1 MNEFEQEEQPLLSS
15 EDSEGSATSAEV
27 SEENA
32 EVTEHDEYSSNPA
45 LSESME
51 DGEPEKIP
59 ALVKRAPRKKFR
71 TGMAET
77 KRFNRFVAIAWSGA
91 REPAADLIWAE
102 AHLDGKWIVID
113 ALDKIRTRKEI
124 LERIL
129 DLQAALV
136 TLDFNFSYPT
146 TFFDLLR
153 EAENIGDWHT
163 MLRTI
168 RSDVKKN
175 VDDGLRLW
183 AERMGRYR
191 ESQLDPEMPRGKL
204 QHTRRYD
211 DWGWNSSQKGLAP
224 HEQLSLARRFR
235 HTDLPLSKI
244 AGIDLMS
251 TMQIGYNR
259 LTSRYEFNGNIR
271 GRPALLGMA
280 MLEQLLEAGRKD
292 LSIWPMMEPRP
303 LTIAESL
310 PWLFTEGKFPETA
323 ELENVFDNYEDA
335 GWEIPDSVRAYAR
348 KNNDARKAL
357 FTLIGVV
364 KTEERLAGRR
374 GHPPIRDYNHAIYR
388 DPRVQLEG
396 WIYGIGYRPPQDEDR
411 DSGARHSKQKPI
423 KSSGAIPENGEPAL
437 SATSAQV
444 PAGAE

>member
-32 EVTEHDEYSSNPA
+32 GVTEHDEYSSNSA

-303 LTIAESL
+303 
-310 PWLFTEGKFPETA
+310 
-323 ELENVFDNYEDA
+323 
-335 GWEIPDSVRAYAR
+335 
-348 KNNDARKAL
+348 
-357 FTLIGVV
+357 
-364 KTEERLAGRR
+364 
-374 GHPPIRDYNHAIYR
+374 
-388 DPRVQLEG
+388 
-396 WIYGIGYRPPQDEDR
+396 
-411 DSGARHSKQKPI
+411 
-423 KSSGAIPENGEPAL
+423 
-437 SATSAQV
+437 
-444 PAGAE
+444 